1 MIVFVNINLSQFH
14 SLLNNIYEYVFVDE
28 SKSSA
33 ELKKFQ
39 IGVIE
44 FENWI
49 INIMILSL
57 NIYFIFLLFL
67 EIIFYI
73 IINCEL
79 N

>member
-49 INIMILSL
+49 IKIMILRI
-57 NIYFIFLLFL
+57 NIYFIYLLLFYSFI

-73 IINCEL
+73 II
-79 N
+79 